1 MLAPPGTALPGV
13 ALEPAPPAPPPAPP
27 APAVELDDDDDMEPW
42 EMYRN
47 DLRYDNNDDGKVD
60 EDDFPNWRNPGQ

>member
-1 MLAPPGTALPGV
+1 
-13 ALEPAPPAPPPAPP
+13 
-27 APAVELDDDDDMEPW
+27 
-42 EMYRN
+42 MYRN

>member
-1 MLAPPGTALPGV
+1 MMGLQGFINGMLS
-13 ALEPAPPAPPPAPP
+13 
-27 APAVELDDDDDMEPW
+27 EPW